1 MTIKSVNIQAFALG
15 YAISFLLLVGLICTG
30 VLFITSA
37 NKRLEM
43 NYLLEEHML
52 LNNYVSLH
60 YGAGMQDAGSKIFT
74 HTSGDT
80 SEVTVRNWGAFRAV
94 TSVTYHGQRLVE
106 KSAMVG
112 RLMEEPLP
120 ALYLPNR
127 KQVVKLC
134 GKTLIEGDVF
144 SSSRGFERGHIA
156 NSHFEGD
163 KLLHGTLRESER
175 ELPKLKSYVHDLDYE
190 HLTKGA
196 VKIEALQTDSSFRF
210 TEPTSLMTSMEA
222 IHLKLKLEGNLI
234 VHSFDSIF
242 VSASASLNHVILMA
256 PVIRFEKGFHG
267 CVQAIA
273 NERISCEEGVELRY
287 PSALILEEKN
297 SGDQDRSHGIFIEKD
312 ASVLGGVLLLSENPN
327 FRHPVYLLIDQ
338 ATVGGLVYNVG
349 ESELKGSII
358 GSLYTN
364 ELALKLGGGE
374 YKGYFWNATLS
385 SKQLPEDFVLPD
397 WLADVKFKESK
408 LLACF

>member
-1 MTIKSVNIQAFALG
+1 MG
-15 YAISFLLLVGLICTG
+15 YAISFLLLIGLICTS

-43 NYLLEEHML
+43 NYLLDEHML

-60 YGAGMQDAGSKIFT
+60 YGAGMQEAGSKIFV
-74 HTSGDT
+74 HSSGDT

-94 TSVTYHGQRLVE
+94 TSWTHHGGRLVE
-106 KSAMVG
+106 KSAIVG
-112 RLMEEPLP
+112 RLLEEPLP
-120 ALYLPNR
+120 VLYLPNR

-134 GKTLIEGDVF
+134 GKTLIEGEVY

-163 KLLHGTLRESER
+163 KLLHSTLRESER

-196 VKIEALQTDSSFRF
+196 VKIEPLRSDSSFRF
-210 TEPTSLMTSMEA
+210 TQATSLMSSTEA
-222 IHLKLKLEGNLI
+222 IHVMLRLEGNLI
-234 VHSFDSIF
+234 IHSFDSIF
-242 VSASASLNHVILMA
+242 VSATASLNHVILMA
-256 PVIRFEKGFHG
+256 PIIRFEKGFHG

-287 PSALILEEKN
+287 PSALILEEKT
-297 SGDQDRSHGIFIEKD
+297 SGDRDRSHGIFVEKK
-312 ASVLGGVLLLSENPN
+312 ALVLGGILLLSENPN
-327 FRHPVYLLIDQ
+327 FRHPVHLLIDE

-385 SKQLPEDFVLPD
+385 SKQLPEEFVLPD
-397 WLADVKFKESK
+397 WLADVRFKESK

>member
-1 MTIKSVNIQAFALG
+1 
-15 YAISFLLLVGLICTG
+15 
-30 VLFITSA
+30 
-37 NKRLEM
+37 M

-52 LNNYVSLH
+52 LNNYVGLH
-60 YGAGMQDAGSKIFT
+60 YGAGMQDAGSKVFV

-94 TSVTYHGQRLVE
+94 TSITHHGQRFVE

-120 ALYLPNR
+120 TLYLPNR

-134 GKTLIEGDVF
+134 GKTLIEGEVF

-163 KLLHGTLRESER
+163 KLLNGTLRESER
-175 ELPKLKSYVHDLDYE
+175 ELPKLKSYVYDLDYE

-196 VKIEALQTDSSFRF
+196 VKIEALRSDSSFRF

-222 IHLKLKLEGNLI
+222 IHLELKLEGNLI

-256 PVIRFEKGFHG
+256 PVIRFEKGFQG
-267 CVQAIA
+267 CVQVIA
-273 NERISCEEGVELRY
+273 NERICCEEGVQLRY
-287 PSALILEEKN
+287 PSALILEEKV
-297 SGDQDRSHGIFIEKD
+297 SSEQDRSHGIFIEKG
-312 ASVLGGVLLLSENPN
+312 AMVLGGILLLSENAN

-349 ESELKGSII
+349 ESELRGSII

-397 WLADVKFKESK
+397 WLAEVKFKESK